1 MKHKA
6 AFKHPEKEV
15 LPHAVTL
22 LGVSPI
28 FHGLAQGV
36 SRQLVAA
43 GSSHARTHR
52 CYKSHKDPGKK
63 VKRKGIQAWKRKYGN
78 QEFCQAHFQKSSTTK
93 NKILTTHCARRQRHA
108 QIPQTQVAFRLLT
121 QLLYIQQEK
130 KNLS

>member
-63 VKRKGIQAWKRKYGN
+63 VKRKGIQAWKRKYG
-78 QEFCQAHFQKSSTTK
+78 KSRVLPGPFP
-93 NKILTTHCARRQRHA
+93 KIKH
-108 QIPQTQVAFRLLT
+108 
-121 QLLYIQQEK
+121 
-130 KNLS
+130 N